1 MVVMRRLHGGRA
13 WVAGVVALFTVLGVV
28 PASAAGP
35 RPGLAYLGG
44 PGVRV
49 ASANGAVLQAY
60 EGLPSPSLDRFTIV
74 GEGSGAAGI
83 GPQRAEGV
91 VPPGGPFGGI
101 VAYDAIS
108 GTLLWEVESARH
120 PIALDRGRQAA
131 FLPGSDGSRDP
142 QQNSLWIR
150 RRNGNVR
157 KVVQFSNGGG
167 LPGYDAGFEG
177 DGTLLSVSFD
187 AAAESVVLAEGND
200 VDLFIYDVFVVD
212 VASRQVTRVTDDR
225 KSRWPSMTP
234 NGLRIAY
241 QKDVRRCGAF
251 YIRAAHL
258 MTARPDGTHRRR
270 VVAGSCDK
278 WLHNPRWISSTLL
291 VAYQTRQLGP
301 GDYSTKLVLVD
312 VTTGAV
318 EPLARTANAE
328 VFSVDPVKG
337 LVGFGKAGKIYVVR
351 LDGSLP
357 KKIGNGYIP
366 VMNGDHQTI

>member
-1 MVVMRRLHGGRA
+1 LSDV
-13 WVAGVVALFTVLGVV
+13 GVT
-28 PASAAGP
+28 
-35 RPGLAYLGG
+35 
-44 PGVRV
+44 V
-49 ASANGAVLQAY
+49 ASAGGAVLQEY
-60 EGLPSPSLDRFTIV
+60 EGLPNPSLDRQTIV

-83 GPQRAEGV
+83 GGRGAATI

-108 GTLLWEVESARH
+108 GTLLWEVESARR
-120 PIALDRGRQAA
+120 PIALDRGHQAA

-150 RRNGNVR
+150 KRSGNVR

-212 VASRQVTRVTDDR
+212 VASREVTRITDDR

-251 YIRAAHL
+251 YIRASHL

-278 WLHNPRWISSTLL
+278 WLHNPRWVSSTTL

-301 GDYSTKLVLVD
+301 GDYATKLVVVD

-318 EPLARTANAE
+318 APLVGTANAE

-357 KKIGNGYIP
+357 KKVGIGYIP
-366 VMNGDHQTI
+366 TMNGDHQTI